1 MRLTCAF
8 GAKQAGCVLERLG
21 VSACRVPMGGER
33 PVMVASMFRGVRR
46 LGSREFC
53 KNPAK
58 LREIA
63 GFGQRLLVAHALQP
77 AGRPFIE
84 TRKLCK

>member
-1 MRLTCAF
+1 MRIRRE
-8 GAKQAGCVLERLG
+8 AGGLRARAARG
-21 VSACRVPMGGER
+21 QRVPSAYGGER

-63 GFGQRLLVAHALQP
+63 GFG
-77 AGRPFIE
+77 
-84 TRKLCK
+84 